1 VRGAAFA
8 LVLSL
13 STAVCGAAHAQQEA
27 ADSSQVRTFRAVSL
41 DGEVTLRVAQAGD
54 VTAAEER
61 PTVVMF
67 LDPTE
72 AQALTDGLNR
82 CGADQEACGF
92 AAPAHRVT
100 VVAIDPAEVTRLAA
114 RRPDPAAA
122 TAEFLADDLPEWLF
136 AEIEPDDTL
145 LIAGGVEGVD
155 ALRGALRRPGA
166 YDALLLLEPDL
177 RPDVA
182 LPLIATI
189 PPFGGETTNI
199 DIYAD
204 PWSPGE
210 DLAAETLVNA
220 LVEGPYYV
228 DWITPDD
235 QRVDPDAARRE
246 VAVDLIWRMAAI
258 PPW

>member
-1 VRGAAFA
+1 MRSAAFA

-13 STAVCGAAHAQQEA
+13 STAVCGAAHAQRA
-27 ADSSQVRTFRAVSL
+27 GADPSQVRTFRALSL
-41 DGEVTLRVAQAGD
+41 GGEVTLRVAHAGD
-54 VTAAEER
+54 VTVAEER
-61 PTVVMF
+61 PTAVMF
-67 LDPTE
+67 LAPAE
-72 AQALTDGLNR
+72 AQALTDGLDR
-82 CGADQEACGF
+82 CAADREACGF
-92 AAPAHRVT
+92 AAPARRVT
-100 VVAIDPAEVTRLAA
+100 VISIDPAEVTRLAVL
-114 RRPDPAAA
+114 RPDPAAA
-122 TAEFLADDLPEWLF
+122 TAEFLADDLPKWLF

-145 LIAGGVEGVD
+145 LIAWGAEGVD

-166 YDALLLLEPDL
+166 YDAMLLLEPEL
-177 RPDVA
+177 TPDVA
-182 LPLIATI
+182 LSLIANI
-189 PPFGGETTNI
+189 PPLGGETTNV

-246 VAVDLIWRMAAI
+246 VAVGLIWRMAAI
-258 PPW
+258 APW